1 MVFIGIDPGAS
12 SGAYA
17 LIGSDGVPT
26 FTSNFTCW
34 KDVGAF
40 LKQFENQTQVL
51 VALEKVNANPVR
63 GAKACFTFGENFGG
77 WQALLQVFNIPYI
90 LVPPPRWQKE
100 LLGTFPKGESKKRAY
115 SFATK
120 RWPSM
125 NLLVKQDGV
134 IDALCIALYARK
146 EHLNVL

>member
-1 MVFIGIDPGAS
+1 MIFGAIDPGK
-12 SGAYA
+12 SGAYV
-17 LIGSDGVPT
+17 LVGSDGIPT

-34 KDVGAF
+34 TNVGAF
-40 LKQFENQTQVL
+40 LEPFKNQTEVL
-51 VALEKVNANPVR
+51 FALEKVHGNPLR
-63 GAKACFTFGENFGG
+63 GSKASFQFGASFGG
-77 WQALLQVFNIPYI
+77 WEALLQVFNIPHI
-90 LVPPPRWQKE
+90 LVPPQTWQKAI
-100 LLGTFPKGESKKRAY
+100 LGSFPKGESKKRAY